1 MFRRNEK
8 FRFSRIIRSTCG
20 ENAVLWLSKP
30 REKKG
35 FQRPDKRT
43 EAFVMWRFH
52 LNMFFFKSFKDIHNT
67 SVQFEIK
74 EYGKVVSYCF
84 YIQLFHLIMFDFYSI
99 FSSSQVLS
107 ETHCT
112 PLHPQNGRLDQN
124 QHIDKVQLRKL
135 YKYHL
140 TQWIHLALRRWRPW
154 LRWNAVRTKNYAWQ
168 WHFKLPLCFN
178 YTDWRR
184 INRPNVLACS
194 SNIKDLYGNS
204 MSNSV

>member
-135 YKYHL
+135 YRYHL

-154 LRWNAVRTKNYAWQ
+154 LRWNAVRSKKNM
-168 WHFKLPLCFN
+168 LDSGTLNSCFASIIP
-178 YTDWRR
+178 TD
-184 INRPNVLACS
+184 VE
-194 SNIKDLYGNS
+194 
-204 MSNSV
+204 